1 MRIFKGLE
9 NIHSIIDKH
18 EIEWRKEQGEP
29 VEDLPE
35 FSIEEAVR
43 RRLTKSTAE
52 GSGKF
57 SADRFLGASASKK
70 KAKSGAESNVE
81 VVDVIKQKDGKPHS
95 WLYNEVLKAIQ
106 DATANSRN
114 TKVVAVFIPV
124 VQNGKEFEDLPFD
137 ASVTLP
143 PVDEED
149 INFKDLIKNSEN
161 SEAEQAEAEAGQEE
175 AGEIPEEVIEEIE
188 EKPEEPEEPEAE
200 QEGQPEHSADF
211 NLIPEGQD
219 KPDAELAEAFSVMEE
234 KLDEALSDN
243 KEPEPETEPEQEPEP
258 EISESLS
265 EEVPADAE
273 FETSVS
279 EDGQDDSNSDILE
292 VPANEV
298 LDFEEFP
305 VIKEEET
312 DTPLEVEDV
321 IEEITPEEDEEGEED
336 KEKEEP
342 QEELPPL
349 DDLEDDEIF
358 EEHEAVEKTN
368 TLPEDEHDGDNE
380 EIIRL
385 DLGE

>member
-9 NIHSIIDKH
+9 NIHSVIDRH
-18 EIEWRKEQGEP
+18 EIEWRREQGEP

-35 FSIEEAVR
+35 FSIEESVR

-57 SADRFLGASASKK
+57 SADRFLGASAPKK
-70 KAKSGAESNVE
+70 NKTNVE

-106 DATANSRN
+106 DAAGNNKN

-124 VQNGKEFEDLPFD
+124 VQNGKEFEDLPVD

-143 PVDEED
+143 PVNEED
-149 INFKDLIKNSEN
+149 INFKDLIEN
-161 SEAEQAEAEAGQEE
+161 SEPEPEISSSDDEGEAQ
-175 AGEIPEEVIEEIE
+175 IEH
-188 EKPEEPEEPEAE
+188 EEPEILQEQEPIEAAEEISEPEE
-200 QEGQPEHSADF
+200 QPKLSEDF
-211 NLIPEGQD
+211 NLIPESQD

-234 KLDEALSDN
+234 KLDEALSEN
-243 KEPEPETEPEQEPEP
+243 KEQEPDTVPEVLQEEPEVSIEPEPEPEEAED
-258 EISESLS
+258 EIAS
-265 EEVPADAE
+265 DA
-273 FETSVS
+273 
-279 EDGQDDSNSDILE
+279 LE
-292 VPANEV
+292 VPTNEV

-305 VIKEEET
+305 VIREEET
-312 DTPLEVEDV
+312 DAPVEVEDV
-321 IEEITPEEDEEGEED
+321 IEEITPEDNLDEPVQSDETNEE
-336 KEKEEP
+336 EKEE
-342 QEELPPL
+342 LAPL

-358 EEHEAVEKTN
+358 EEHEAVNDKVNSLSEEEN
-368 TLPEDEHDGDNE
+368 GNESDNNE